1 MFADTIKLLVLK
13 IIKCRSCK
21 NKSLNK
27 LYSLGKHYL
36 TGIFLP
42 KKNSIISKG
51 DLNLVICKKCS
62 LVQLDQNFNVN
73 EMYGDNYGYMSSLN
87 KSMISHLQ
95 LKAINLK
102 AF

>member
-1 MFADTIKLLVLK
+1 
-13 IIKCRSCK
+13 
-21 NKSLNK
+21 LNK
-27 LYSLGKHYL
+27 LFSLGRHYL
-36 TGIFLP
+36 TGIFPP

-87 KSMISHLQ
+87 KSMIAHLK
-95 LKAINLK
+95 LKAIGLKKRFNLK
-102 AF
+102 EKNNILI